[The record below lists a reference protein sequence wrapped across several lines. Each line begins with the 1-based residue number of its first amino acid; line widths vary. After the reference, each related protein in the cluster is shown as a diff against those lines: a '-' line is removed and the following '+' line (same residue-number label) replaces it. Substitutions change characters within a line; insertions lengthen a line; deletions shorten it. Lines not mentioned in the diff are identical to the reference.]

1 MQQPRTWGRRAIAL
15 LAGVGLATGV
25 VLSMATGAG
34 AQSGSTPGVTAKDI
48 TLGYI
53 SSETGVAASASK
65 GSAAGCKARIGAEN
79 AKGGVNGRK
88 IKLEAIDDQ
97 SANNLNNA
105 KDLVQN
111 RDAFIVIND
120 SPFAFSSYR
129 FLNDAGVPMLGGGF
143 DGSYYFEKGNENI
156 ISAYGDG
163 TPVAGITYDNVT
175 NVMKKLGAKS
185 VAAVGYGI
193 SPSSSEAAKATE
205 TFAAKASGLK
215 SGYLNTSVDFG
226 TTDVAP
232 IVLGV
237 KNAGADAI
245 YMPLDTSTNIA
256 IVQGLQQNNVPMKA
270 TVSATGYGQALLDQP
285 AAATLTDHDL
295 FQTAYKPVELGGSA
309 VKTFQQNLKKYGG
322 FTGVPGFGEYTG
334 YVSCDLAIVGLQN
347 AGKNPTRQGWVD
359 GIRKTNGGIYDNA
372 GLTCSPRNFSPAN
385 FGKVVTSSC
394 IWYASVK
401 DGKWKVFNNGKPVT
415 GKIVGDPALIKQY
428 ESSAGTGVTT
438 TSAAPTP

>member
-1 MQQPRTWGRRAIAL
+1 MQQPKTWGRRAIAL
-15 LAGVGLATGV
+15 LAGVGLATGAG
-25 VLSMATGAG
+25 LSTATGAS

-65 GSAAGCKARIGAEN
+65 GSTAGCNARIGAEN

-97 SANNLNNA
+97 SANNLNDA

-111 RDAFIVIND
+111 RNAFIVIND
-120 SPFAFSSYR
+120 SAFAFATYR
-129 FLNDAGVPMLGGGF
+129 YLNDAGVPEIGAGF

-163 TPVAGITYDNVT
+163 TPVPGITYDSVT

-226 TTDVAP
+226 TTDVGP

-256 IVQGLQQNNVPMKA
+256 IVQGLQQNNVPMKV

-285 AAATLTDHDL
+285 AANTLTATDL
-295 FQTAYKPVELGGSA
+295 FQTAYKPVELGGAA
-309 VKTFQQNLKKYGG
+309 VKTFQQNLKKYAG

-347 AGKNPTRQGWVD
+347 AGKNPTRQGFVD

-372 GLTCSPRNFSPAN
+372 GLTCSPRNFSPQN
-385 FGKVVTSSC
+385 FGKVVTESC
-394 IWYASVK
+394 VWYAVVK
-401 DGKWKVFNNGKPVT
+401 NGKWKVLFNGKPVK
-415 GKIVGDPALIKQY
+415 GKIVGDPALITQY
-428 ESSAGTGVTT
+428 QSSAGTGVTT
-438 TSAAPTP
+438 TTAAPTP

>member
-25 VLSMATGAG
+25 VLSTATGAG

-65 GSAAGCKARIGAEN
+65 GSANGCKARIGAEN

-97 SANNLNNA
+97 SSANNLNNA

-120 SPFAFSSYR
+120 SAIRRSSTYR

-143 DGSYYFEKGNENI
+143 DGSYYYEKGNENI

-163 TPVAGITYDNVT
+163 TPVAGITYDNTT

-205 TFAAKASGLK
+205 
-215 SGYLNTSVDFG
+215 N
-226 TTDVAP
+226 
-232 IVLGV
+232 
-237 KNAGADAI
+237 
-245 YMPLDTSTNIA
+245 
-256 IVQGLQQNNVPMKA
+256 
-270 TVSATGYGQALLDQP
+270 
-285 AAATLTDHDL
+285 
-295 FQTAYKPVELGGSA
+295 
-309 VKTFQQNLKKYGG
+309 YGG
-322 FTGVPGFGEYTG
+322 EGLGSQERIPQHRGRLRHHRRRHR
-334 YVSCDLAIVGLQN
+334 SC
-347 AGKNPTRQGWVD
+347 
-359 GIRKTNGGIYDNA
+359 
-372 GLTCSPRNFSPAN
+372 
-385 FGKVVTSSC
+385 
-394 IWYASVK
+394 
-401 DGKWKVFNNGKPVT
+401 
-415 GKIVGDPALIKQY
+415 
-428 ESSAGTGVTT
+428 SA
-438 TSAAPTP
+438 